1 MQWRGDGLQGGDK
14 RCGSHNPAGAVL
26 VSVNFHCI
34 CCVILVL
41 FDIVLWTYKRFYN
54 LKTYSRFDWSLT
66 LPFFLVQ
73 RIVDSEASTAEDKAT
88 VLPVVHGTPSPGR
101 GLRTRRLKHDSGES
115 SSSQRQGA
123 EEGEA
128 SCSPA
133 SSHSLTDA
141 PQTGLLGCGDIVQED
156 GRYANLSSKLY
167 HWLWSGCP

>member
-1 MQWRGDGLQGGDK
+1 MWQSQPS
-14 RCGSHNPAGAVL
+14 RCCLSFCQFSL
-26 VSVNFHCI
+26 YLLCE
-34 CCVILVL
+34 ILVL